1 MNTENR
7 IVAGHDGSDMSL
19 FDCFPEC
26 REIYFMK
33 CPLIHVGTCMMAAP
47 FLIVGRKMFDGGDNA
62 FRLYTFYIICS
73 AISEARYGSSPKY
86 SKFLPFIGAR

>member
-47 FLIVGRKMFDGGDNA
+47 FLIVGRKMLDGGDYA
-62 FRLYTFYIICS
+62 TPSI
-73 AISEARYGSSPKY
+73 
-86 SKFLPFIGAR
+86 